1 MWEHP
6 AVQENRETLLGRGV
20 EFIGPTEGRLASG
33 RVGSGRFVEP
43 AEIAETVRWRLGRER
58 GDLAGRTVAVTAGG
72 TREAIDP
79 VRYLS
84 NHSSGKQGYAL
95 AEAARD
101 RGARVLLISTVTS
114 LPTPVGAELVAVNS
128 QHAEMQEALAEAC
141 DPERGGADLVLMAG
155 AVADYSP
162 VDPADR
168 KIKRGDTGSELTIE
182 LQENADIIASLQSP
196 AIKVAFAA
204 ETDDLI
210 ENAARKLQ
218 AKGARLIVANDV
230 TASDA
235 GFAVDTNRV
244 TILDDQGNTARTC
257 R

>member
-1 MWEHP
+1 
-6 AVQENRETLLGRGV
+6 
-20 EFIGPTEGRLASG
+20 
-33 RVGSGRFVEP
+33 
-43 AEIAETVRWRLGRER
+43 
-58 GDLAGRTVAVTAGG
+58 
-72 TREAIDP
+72 
-79 VRYLS
+79 
-84 NHSSGKQGYAL
+84 
-95 AEAARD
+95 
-101 RGARVLLISTVTS
+101 
-114 LPTPVGAELVAVNS
+114 
-128 QHAEMQEALAEAC
+128 
-141 DPERGGADLVLMAG
+141 MAG

-244 TILDDQGNTARTC
+244 TILDDQGNREDLPLMSKYDVSMRVLDRAVPLLD
-257 R
+257 